1 MRAHIT
7 ATLLAGLIGIATVGQ
22 AEAASVTFSELT
34 GLAGGSPAATG
45 VYIADLSSLPF
56 GQIASVSITDNSSS
70 AAGSPG
76 QFSGFDLD
84 AIVISTTLISD
95 ASQVGTLNRA
105 GTFNFGS
112 SIFTA
117 GAQTPPTDPALI
129 GTSGGQLDNS
139 FATLDAFDGNST
151 TSIPGAFGFIS
162 LGIGGEL
169 SLNLNSALP
178 TGGPIYLYIGEV
190 GNNGEVAASNVDV
203 SSQRVPEPF
212 SIAIFSAGLGL
223 TAATRRRKA
232 KAA

>member
-45 VYIADLSSLPF
+45 VYIADLSSLPL

-95 ASQVGTLNRA
+95 ASQVGTLIQP
-105 GTFNFGS
+105 TCS
-112 SIFTA
+112 
-117 GAQTPPTDPALI
+117 GALQHRD
-129 GTSGGQLDNS
+129 
-139 FATLDAFDGNST
+139 F
-151 TSIPGAFGFIS
+151 
-162 LGIGGEL
+162 
-169 SLNLNSALP
+169 
-178 TGGPIYLYIGEV
+178 
-190 GNNGEVAASNVDV
+190 
-203 SSQRVPEPF
+203 
-212 SIAIFSAGLGL
+212 
-223 TAATRRRKA
+223 
-232 KAA
+232 